1 MEDLN
6 LKALYKI
13 LNFELISFIEQAE
26 KIKQKDLEEKENGK
40 EEINVKEPGE

>member
-26 KIKQKDLEEKENGK
+26 KIKQKELEEKENGK
-40 EEINVKEPGE
+40 EESNGKEPGE